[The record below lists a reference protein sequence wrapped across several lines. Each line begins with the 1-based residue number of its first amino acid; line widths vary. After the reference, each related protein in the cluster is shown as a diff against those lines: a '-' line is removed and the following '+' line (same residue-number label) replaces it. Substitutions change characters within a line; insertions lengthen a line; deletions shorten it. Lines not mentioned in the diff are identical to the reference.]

1 MKPEIAQPS
10 RPAVALA
17 TLIEQTA
24 RGIYDQRGPAHIHPV
39 QWAALRFFARA
50 NRRARSVAG
59 LARYLDV
66 TLAPASRTVSAL
78 KRHGLISTEKDPEDA
93 RVSVISLTPAGR
105 ELLQS
110 DPIFRLARAL
120 QDLPDEQFE
129 TLGQSLADITARMS
143 NGMTGEAASGRAVNG
158 GRQQD

>member
-1 MKPEIAQPS
+1 MAEHDFAPG

-24 RGIYDQRGPAHIHPV
+24 RGIYEQRGPAHIHPV

-59 LARYLDV
+59 LARYLGV

-78 KRHGLISTEKDPEDA
+78 RKHGLVESMKDPGDA
-93 RVSVISLTPAGR
+93 RVSLISLTEAGR
-105 ELLQS
+105 SVLEEDPIHGLALLLQG
-110 DPIFRLARAL
+110 
-120 QDLPDEQFE
+120 LPKEQFE
-129 TLGQSLADITARMS
+129 TLGETLASVSSRMAS
-143 NGMTGEAASGRAVNG
+143 GGSIDTNAAS
-158 GRQQD
+158 

>member
-1 MKPEIAQPS
+1 MTKHETAPG

-24 RGIYDQRGPAHIHPV
+24 RGIYEQRGPAHIHPV

-59 LARYLDV
+59 LARYLGV

-78 KRHGLISTEKDPEDA
+78 KKHGLIETEKDPSDA
-93 RVSVISLTPAGR
+93 RVSVISLTDAGR
-105 ELLQS
+105 GVLLE
-110 DPIFRLARAL
+110 DPIQGLARLL
-120 QDLPDEQFE
+120 QDLPKEQFD
-129 TLGQSLADITARMS
+129 TLGSALTEVSAKMGSADR
-143 NGMTGEAASGRAVNG
+143 RG
-158 GRQQD
+158 G

>member
-1 MKPEIAQPS
+1 MDNGAGSPS

-24 RGIYDQRGPAHIHPV
+24 RGIYDQRGPAHVHPV

-66 TLAPASRTVSAL
+66 TLAPASRTVGAL
-78 KRHGLISTEKDPEDA
+78 KKHGLISTEKDPDDA
-93 RVSVISLTPAGR
+93 RVSIISLTEAGR
-105 ELLQS
+105 ELLRS

-120 QDLPDEQFE
+120 QGLPEEQFDN
-129 TLGQSLADITARMS
+129 LGQSLARITSQMSGDTGGGAREP
-143 NGMTGEAASGRAVNG
+143 GDAGRAQG
-158 GRQQD
+158 